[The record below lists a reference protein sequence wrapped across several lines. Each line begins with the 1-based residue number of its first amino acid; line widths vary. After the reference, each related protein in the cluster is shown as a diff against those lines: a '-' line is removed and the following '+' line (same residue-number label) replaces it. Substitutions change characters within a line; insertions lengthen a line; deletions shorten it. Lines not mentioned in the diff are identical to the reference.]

1 MPLNAGQVIQLVCLV
16 LGTISGLFQVQYG
29 LSIYQDVV
37 KPASRYSTALAAP
50 NLAKVKQFIAGDG
63 VSDSPIIALNISN
76 TAPDLSQNGHGT
88 TNESALG
95 FPEVAFE
102 SPVIALVDRLN
113 NTTTDEKTSCPFAQ
127 PESLVAEP
135 NVISPFRLFVEI
147 LEEILTFLLYWFL
160 NVELWIFAL
169 WDQQLCLFAPT
180 WVWEGE
186 LKARMMRYLDL
197 LLALAPVLSW
207 SKYTAIVDEL
217 EKRLTTKHE
226 RTIQRVHDE
235 HQLVTE
241 AKDTEL
247 QSLRKQLQDKD
258 ALKAWQ
264 FFAINAEKETK
275 MQEEMQDKTRAMIGH
290 AIQVAETDGLL
301 EEHLKTIEKHKEN
314 CSEMLKET
322 SDKSKKIYDLE
333 ASNRRIQTQ
342 INTYD
347 QHLAKD
353 GWKMTPSGLRPLAP
367 PPGPP
372 SSRIPAPPFR
382 NNGPPFNPGAAQFIP
397 RPATFTPPPPHYQPG
412 FRGPQVDPRFMGH

>member
-1 MPLNAGQVIQLVCLV
+1 MPLTGALAFKLGCAFLGVIFSV
-16 LGTISGLFQVQYG
+16 FQVEYG
-29 LSIYQDVV
+29 VSLYQDVV
-37 KPASRYSTALAAP
+37 KPASRFSSAVVVPEMAKLKQLLAG
-50 NLAKVKQFIAGDG
+50 NGF
-63 VSDSPIIALNISN
+63 SDSPIFAPITFN

-88 TNESALG
+88 TNETALG
-95 FPEVAFE
+95 FPEMAFE
-102 SPVIALVDRLN
+102 SPAIALVDRLN
-113 NTTTDEKTSCPFAQ
+113 STTTDEKTFYPFAL
-127 PESLVAEP
+127 PEPLVLAP
-135 NVISPFRLFVEI
+135 NVVSPFRLFVEI
-147 LEEILTFLLYWFL
+147 LEEILTFLLYYFL
-160 NVELWIFAL
+160 NAELRIFAF
-169 WDQQLCLFAPT
+169 WDQQLYLFAPT

-186 LKARMMRYLDL
+186 LKTRMMRYLDS
-197 LLALAPVLSW
+197 LLALAPIW
-207 SKYTAIVDEL
+207 SKQKHVAFVAGMGQ
-217 EKRLTTKHE
+217 RLTTQHE

-264 FFAINAEKETK
+264 FFAINAEKETR
-275 MQEEMQDKTRAMIGH
+275 MQEEMQEKTRAMIGH

-314 CSEMLKET
+314 CSEMLRET

-372 SSRIPAPPFR
+372 SSRIPAPQFR

-397 RPATFTPPPPHYQPG
+397 RPAPFAAQPPHHQPG